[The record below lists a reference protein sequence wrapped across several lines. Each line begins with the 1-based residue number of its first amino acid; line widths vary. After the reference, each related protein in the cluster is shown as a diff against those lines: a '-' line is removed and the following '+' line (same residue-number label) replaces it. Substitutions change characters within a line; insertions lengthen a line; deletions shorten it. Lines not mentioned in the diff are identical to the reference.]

1 MSWENGPTT
10 FWRYKQDMIRNKKT
24 TFSVSVLMIVIATLL
39 LALFVAPPRGFAQG
53 SKVVKENPKLP
64 RLVDVGADKCIPCVM
79 MAPLLEELKK
89 EYAGV
94 LDVEFVD
101 VWKNP
106 VGAKQYGVRG
116 IPTQIFYDANGKELK
131 RHMGFIS
138 KQGILDEFQKLG
150 ILLKPLQKT
159 IKKGKS

>member
-1 MSWENGPTT
+1 MAEN
-10 FWRYKQDMIRNKKT
+10 FWRYKQDMKRNIIRK
-24 TFSVSVLMIVIATLL
+24 FSVIVFIISALMLVLVIA
-39 LALFVAPPRGFAQG
+39 LAPGDSVAQAGKVAKG
-53 SKVVKENPKLP
+53 SQKLP

-150 ILLKPLQKT
+150 IPLKPAV
-159 IKKGKS
+159 KKGT

>member
-1 MSWENGPTT
+1 MAEN
-10 FWRYKQDMIRNKKT
+10 WRYNQEMKRHIRRKISAT
-24 TFSVSVLMIVIATLL
+24 SFLISALMLVLVVALAPGDSVAQTGKV
-39 LALFVAPPRGFAQG
+39 ALGNPR
-53 SKVVKENPKLP
+53 LP
-64 RLVDVGADKCIPCVM
+64 RMVDVGADKCIPCVM
-79 MAPLLEELKK
+79 MAPILEELKK

-106 VGAKQYGVRG
+106 DGAKQYGVRG

-131 RHMGFIS
+131 RHLGFIS

-150 ILLKPLQKT
+150 ITLKPAAR
-159 IKKGKS
+159 KGKS

>member
-1 MSWENGPTT
+1 VRE
-10 FWRYKQDMIRNKKT
+10 KEDMIKHIRRKYLVT
-24 TFSVSVLMIVIATLL
+24 AFLVSALM
-39 LALFVAPPRGFAQG
+39 LALVVALAPGDSVAQTGKVAKG
-53 SKVVKENPKLP
+53 SPKLP
-64 RLVDVGADKCIPCVM
+64 RIVDVGADKCIPCVM
-79 MAPLLEELKK
+79 MAPILEELKK

-94 LDVEFVD
+94 LEVEFVD

-150 ILLKPLQKT
+150 IPLKPAA
-159 IKKGKS
+159 KKGT